1 MRNITIGIN
10 STVSTVM
17 EETVAMVPIAISD
30 GCIRIPVTVSV
41 SLMSGKFLKLLCKFV
56 VVVLLF
62 VFSIVLFDIIP
73 FTG

>member
-1 MRNITIGIN
+1 MRNIVIGIN
-10 STVSTVM
+10 STISTVM
-17 EETVAMVPIAISD
+17 EGTVAMVPIAISD

-41 SLMSGKFLKLLCKFV
+41 SLMPGKFLKLLCKFV
-56 VVVLLF
+56 VVILLC